1 MTAKKYKIPAEE
13 LRELATGYGGCIA
26 TDMITV
32 DGREVRF
39 MYREEPS
46 NEQDSGWR
54 FTSGFESEVY
64 MADADNHGVYDVN
77 TIANCDPDI
86 IPHLDAP
93 PGSAFERP
101 DGGTFVAVDITPR
114 SEEPRAAS
122 PRLHP
127 DFPIAEGR
135 FALTDE
141 WTAELPGPFNRRT
154 EDGDL
159 VIWRPGLTFWIAV
172 WGAED
177 GRSPEETLAWLLEGA
192 SPERKAQR
200 VQQEGRLTRLT
211 YRLQESDPERKPAA
225 YVAIH
230 GYVIGP
236 ESHVQISAYCDNPE
250 AERLGAEV
258 IASVRL
264 ANTPILH

>member
-1 MTAKKYKIPAEE
+1 MTTKRYKLAAAEI
-13 LRELATGYGGCIA
+13 RDLATGYGGCIA

-32 DGREVRF
+32 DGRAVRF

-54 FTSGFESEVY
+54 FTSGFESDAY

-86 IPHLDAP
+86 IPYLDAP
-93 PGSAFERP
+93 AGSAFERP
-101 DGGTFVAVDITPR
+101 DGGRFVAVKVTLPG
-114 SEEPRAAS
+114 EGPGGTS

-127 DFPIAEGR
+127 DFPMVEGSYTLTEEW
-135 FALTDE
+135 ALD
-141 WTAELPGPFNRRT
+141 LPGRFNRRT

-159 VIWRPGLTFWIAV
+159 VIWRPGVTFWIAV

-177 GRSPEETLAWLLEGA
+177 GKTPVETLAWLLEGA
-192 SPERKAQR
+192 SPERKAQKIEK
-200 VQQEGRLTRLT
+200 EGPVTRLT
-211 YRLQESDPERKPAA
+211 YRLEESDPERKPSTYA
-225 YVAIH
+225 AIH

-236 ESHVQISAYCDNPE
+236 ESHVQISAYCDSPE
-250 AERLGAEV
+250 AERIGAEV

-264 ANTPILH
+264 ANTPTLH